1 MTTNR
6 AGQPGHWP
14 GLSSGASAC
23 ETPFAMPLLPWKEDP
38 VIETTV
44 CPGSSIVCKP
54 LRNLDWACA
63 MSLRHV
69 VRDSLQTGVEIVIDL
84 SQVNCI
90 DSVGMHA
97 LVGTVR
103 LARALG
109 GSARITNARP
119 QVDKFME
126 LVGVYRLLMRSP
138 VPNTSGAA

>member
-1 MTTNR
+1 M
-6 AGQPGHWP
+6 
-14 GLSSGASAC
+14 
-23 ETPFAMPLLPWKEDP
+23 
-38 VIETTV
+38 IETTV
-44 CPGSSIVCKP
+44 GPDSNIVCKP
-54 LRNLDWACA
+54 LSNLDWAGA

-69 VRDSLQTGVEIVIDL
+69 VRDSLQSGVEIVIDL
-84 SQVNCI
+84 SRVNFI

-119 QVDKFME
+119 QVDRRMD

-138 VPNTSGAA
+138 VTNAGGAA